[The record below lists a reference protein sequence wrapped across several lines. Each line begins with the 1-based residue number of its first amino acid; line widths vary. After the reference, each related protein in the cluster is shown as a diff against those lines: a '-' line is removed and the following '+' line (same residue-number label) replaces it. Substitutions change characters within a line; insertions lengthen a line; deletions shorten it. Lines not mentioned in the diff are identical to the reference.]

1 MVYRDFQGI
10 KLSGLG
16 MGCMR
21 LPVVDGKDDQV
32 NQAAVEEMVACA
44 MDSGVN
50 YYDTA
55 WGYHG
60 GNSEL
65 AIGKAL
71 AAYPRE
77 NFYLADKFPGYDLS
91 NMDKVAEIFEAQ
103 LKKCQVEYF
112 DFYLFHNVCEM
123 NIDAYLDPKYGILDY
138 LLEQKKNGRIKHLGF
153 SCHGAMPVLK
163 RFLEAYGPHMEFCQ
177 LQLNYVDW
185 QFQEGK
191 EKVELLGQY
200 HIPVWVMEPLRGGRL
215 ARLTEAEAAPLK
227 AMRPDEA
234 IPAWAFRF
242 LQSIPGVT
250 MVLSGMSDLEQMKEN
265 IATFQ
270 TERPLSRQEMEGLL
284 EVAKGMVSK
293 TALPCTACHY
303 CVSHCPKG
311 LDIPELLALYN
322 EHSFTGGGFLAPM
335 ALAAI
340 PQDKQPSACIGCRSC
355 EKVCP
360 QQIKISEAMADFTSK
375 LGA

>member
-153 SCHGAMPVLK
+153 STHGSLTTMK
-163 RFLEAYGPHMEFCQ
+163 RFLDAYGSQLEFCQ
-177 LQLNYVDW
+177 IQLNYLDW
-185 QFQEGK
+185 QLQNAK
-191 EKVELLGQY
+191 AKVELVRSYGLP
-200 HIPVWVMEPLRGGRL
+200 IWVMEPVRGGRL
-215 ARLTEAEAAPLK
+215 TQLLPEQEARLK
-227 AMRPDEA
+227 ALRPQETQA
-234 IPAWAFRF
+234 GWAFRF
-242 LQSIPGVT
+242 LQGIEGVT
-250 MVLSGMSDLEQMKEN
+250 MVLSGMSNMEQLAEN
-265 IATFQ
+265 IKIFSHPEPLNDQEQQ
-270 TERPLSRQEMEGLL
+270 TLQEIAREMIAANA
-284 EVAKGMVSK
+284 V
-293 TALPCTACHY
+293 PCTGCSY
-303 CVSHCPKG
+303 CVDYCPQG
-311 LDIPELLALYN
+311 IHIPEILKKYN
-322 EHSFTGGGFLAPM
+322 AKDWSELP
-335 ALAAI
+335 
-340 PQDKQPSACIGCRSC
+340 DCIGCQSC

-360 QQIKISEAMADFTSK
+360 QGISIAEVMADYNRHK
-375 LGA
+375 